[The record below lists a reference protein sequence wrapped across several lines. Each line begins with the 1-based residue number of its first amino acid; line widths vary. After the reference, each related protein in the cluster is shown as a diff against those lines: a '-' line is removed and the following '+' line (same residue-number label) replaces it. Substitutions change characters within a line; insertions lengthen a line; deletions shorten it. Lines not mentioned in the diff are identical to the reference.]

1 MTIPRVPIE
10 KAQAL
15 SPGQRQSL
23 EHFYGALD
31 TRDVAL
37 VDQALTSDWEDIPL
51 APGQATGPEGI
62 KPIFR
67 MLISAF
73 PDLSTEISEV
83 LAEAGRA
90 AARVIVTGTHRGD
103 LFGVPASGKFVR
115 FALHEFHEFEG
126 DRLRRTYHM
135 DDLFGLFTQIGAWR
149 SPQRVVGR
157 MLALQIEGYSDQPL
171 AKLIEIPERSPGTGE
186 VRVRVTAAALN
197 PLDVKLTQGHM
208 REWFPL
214 TFPYVPG
221 TDFAGIVDEVGENVD
236 SFRNGDAVYGR
247 AEPTS
252 GGALAEF
259 VTLPAELIARR
270 PSGLDAAAAACL
282 PTPAGVAYQ
291 ALFEVLKRPLS
302 APLLI
307 LGTGAVARAACQLAR
322 GSGEVTV
329 CGHGAGRLTSLG
341 ARVIDSSSPELTA
354 IAANSAFVFD
364 TAGGDLQAKV
374 VAMLRPGA
382 HVAAIVTPVSEAV
395 AKARGIKADYVV
407 LATKQATLHRL
418 AKLAANSELSVEIAG
433 SFTLE
438 QAPTSF
444 GAFVAGTL
452 PGKHVMQG
460 DCK

>member
-1 MTIPRVPIE
+1 VTIPRVPME

-51 APGQATGPEGI
+51 APGQAIGPEGI

-126 DRLRRTYHM
+126 DRLRRTYHLV
-135 DDLFGLFTQIGAWR
+135 DLFGLFTQIGAWPR
-149 SPQRVVGR
+149 PQRATGR
-157 MLALQIEGYSDQPL
+157 MLALQIEGYSDQPR
-171 AKLIEIPERSPGTGE
+171 AKLIEIPERSPGAGE

-208 REWFPL
+208 QEWFPL

-221 TDFAGIVDEVGENVD
+221 TDFAGIVDDV
-236 SFRNGDAVYGR
+236 GR
-247 AEPTS
+247 AST
-252 GGALAEF
+252 
-259 VTLPAELIARR
+259 
-270 PSGLDAAAAACL
+270 PSGTAM
-282 PTPAGVAYQ
+282 PFMAGRNR
-291 ALFEVLKRPLS
+291 L
-302 APLLI
+302 
-307 LGTGAVARAACQLAR
+307 RAALWP
-322 GSGEVTV
+322 
-329 CGHGAGRLTSLG
+329 SL
-341 ARVIDSSSPELTA
+341 
-354 IAANSAFVFD
+354 
-364 TAGGDLQAKV
+364 
-374 VAMLRPGA
+374 
-382 HVAAIVTPVSEAV
+382 
-395 AKARGIKADYVV
+395 
-407 LATKQATLHRL
+407 
-418 AKLAANSELSVEIAG
+418 
-433 SFTLE
+433 
-438 QAPTSF
+438 
-444 GAFVAGTL
+444 
-452 PGKHVMQG
+452 
-460 DCK
+460 